1 MILSSHVMSDKLAD
15 IVKTL
20 YIEYQDNPV
29 IFQKFI
35 DCIEQ
40 LPEVLKS
47 TNDTIINR
55 ENRKNK
61 LVSESEKFIN
71 KFLYTHKFFY
81 HVSSEL
87 FFQYRDNKF
96 YLIKE
101 DDVQHTILTNISA
114 NKLLMDWKHKLKIKI
129 LKQIKETDIFS
140 CIPESETIQ
149 CVINK
154 LCPVVF
160 DNREKSKYFLTVLG
174 DILLKKCSLVYFIN
188 PKAKQWLK
196 ELSHLACMLF
206 GTQTLTNIFKFKYYD
221 HTFTD
226 CRILD
231 IQESINIDNWINE
244 FKQGNGLDLF
254 CVAAYYS
261 TRYGSGDIFLQEH
274 CKDEQLKTYALYLK
288 DNTESNII
296 DYFCE
301 KNIETSDDCSV
312 SWKDMQYLWKH
323 YVDSEKLPNVFFTST
338 LKTLLMNKFTYN
350 TEKDVFSDCT
360 SKLLPKVSKFLNFW
374 NDKIVTDENS
384 SEELEIDELCSLF
397 AYQYKSNISEKNML
411 DLIKHY
417 YPDTF
422 IENDKYLLNT
432 SCLTW
437 NKKQDIINSLK
448 KYKTNASH
456 IEIYS
461 NEIPINELYQFYSG
475 AKHRFTTSKRYFEN
489 FIKEESQLFIV
500 EDNFIK
506 VNSFENL
513 HA

>member
-160 DNREKSKYFLTVLG
+160 DNREKSKYFLTF
-174 DILLKKCSLVYFIN
+174 IYF
-188 PKAKQWLK
+188 
-196 ELSHLACMLF
+196 
-206 GTQTLTNIFKFKYYD
+206 
-221 HTFTD
+221 
-226 CRILD
+226 
-231 IQESINIDNWINE
+231 
-244 FKQGNGLDLF
+244 
-254 CVAAYYS
+254 
-261 TRYGSGDIFLQEH
+261 
-274 CKDEQLKTYALYLK
+274 
-288 DNTESNII
+288 
-296 DYFCE
+296 
-301 KNIETSDDCSV
+301 
-312 SWKDMQYLWKH
+312 
-323 YVDSEKLPNVFFTST
+323 
-338 LKTLLMNKFTYN
+338 
-350 TEKDVFSDCT
+350 
-360 SKLLPKVSKFLNFW
+360 
-374 NDKIVTDENS
+374 
-384 SEELEIDELCSLF
+384 
-397 AYQYKSNISEKNML
+397 
-411 DLIKHY
+411 
-417 YPDTF
+417 
-422 IENDKYLLNT
+422 
-432 SCLTW
+432 
-437 NKKQDIINSLK
+437 
-448 KYKTNASH
+448 
-456 IEIYS
+456 
-461 NEIPINELYQFYSG
+461 
-475 AKHRFTTSKRYFEN
+475 
-489 FIKEESQLFIV
+489 
-500 EDNFIK
+500 
-506 VNSFENL
+506 
-513 HA
+513 